1 MSTVDSNDSLKL
13 VKRGLVY
20 NIRMSAAKVV
30 LVTVLLWF
38 LGTGLYAYYYIV
50 TILNDPEPYDA
61 YARNWQ
67 FQLLAFSLVR
77 LPFLVLA
84 LGVLIIAALSVNEYS
99 KRRNATGGSP
109 Q

>member
-1 MSTVDSNDSLKL
+1 
-13 VKRGLVY
+13 
-20 NIRMSAAKVV
+20 MSAAKVV
-30 LVTVLLWF
+30 LLTVLIWL
-38 LGTGLYAYYYIV
+38 LATGLYAYYYIV

-77 LPFLVLA
+77 LPFLVMTLP
-84 LGVLIIAALSVNEYS
+84 LLIIAALALTNYK
-99 KRRNATGGSP
+99 KRRNARGGSP

>member
-1 MSTVDSNDSLKL
+1 
-13 VKRGLVY
+13 
-20 NIRMSAAKVV
+20 MSAAKVV
-30 LVTVLLWF
+30 LVTVLLWCVA
-38 LGTGLYAYYYIV
+38 TGLYAYYYIV

-77 LPFLVLA
+77 LPFLMLA
-84 LGVLIIAALSVNEYS
+84 LPLLIMAALSLTEYK

>member
-1 MSTVDSNDSLKL
+1 MSET
-13 VKRGLVY
+13 
-20 NIRMSAAKVV
+20 KVI
-30 LVTVLLWF
+30 LSTVLLW
-38 LGTGLYAYYYIV
+38 LLAVGLYAYYYIV
-50 TILNDPEPYDA
+50 TILNSPEPYDE

-84 LGVLIIAALSVNEYS
+84 LPLLIIAAVALNEYN
-99 KRRNATGGSP
+99 KRRNARGGSP

>member
-1 MSTVDSNDSLKL
+1 
-13 VKRGLVY
+13 
-20 NIRMSAAKVV
+20 MSAAKVIIG
-30 LVTVLLWF
+30 TVLLW
-38 LGTGLYAYYYIV
+38 LLATVLYAYYYIV
-50 TILNDPEPYDA
+50 TILNSPEPFDA

-84 LGVLIIAALSVNEYS
+84 LWVLIIAALSVNEYK
-99 KRRNATGGSP
+99 KRHNATGGSP